1 MCQCPPRPS
10 PAQLTSDQL
19 RLGPA
24 LDHGQ
29 WRQMGPAQP
38 PQPPSGRG
46 MDQDI
51 NIPGLVLVP
60 VVRLAPSHPRP
71 LATRHAHTQGSQWSQ
86 SWDDALFAASLLS
99 LHTGVTCDLR
109 DGGQRMWP
117 R

>member
-1 MCQCPPRPS
+1 
-10 PAQLTSDQL
+10 
-19 RLGPA
+19 
-24 LDHGQ
+24 
-29 WRQMGPAQP
+29 MGPAQP

-51 NIPGLVLVP
+51 NIPGLVLVT
-60 VVRLAPSHPRP
+60 VVRLAPCHPRP

-86 SWDDALFAASLLS
+86 SSDDALFVTPS